1 MMTLANMRLIPMRLL
16 TVFAL
21 LAISTA
27 HVAAQTAN
35 TTAND
40 LMPGCRDVLSKS
52 TSDPAVVFY
61 RVMCLGAVGAIID
74 TDEKVCPP
82 KNSTHGQAIRV
93 VVSYIDA
100 RPERQHERF
109 NKFAQEALRKAW
121 PCQR

>member
-1 MMTLANMRLIPMRLL
+1 MTLTRNALITPRLVL
-16 TVFAL
+16 TAFVL

-74 TDEKVCPP
+74 SDEKVCPP

-93 VVSYIDA
+93 VISYIDA
-100 RPERQHERF
+100 
-109 NKFAQEALRKAW
+109 
-121 PCQR
+121 